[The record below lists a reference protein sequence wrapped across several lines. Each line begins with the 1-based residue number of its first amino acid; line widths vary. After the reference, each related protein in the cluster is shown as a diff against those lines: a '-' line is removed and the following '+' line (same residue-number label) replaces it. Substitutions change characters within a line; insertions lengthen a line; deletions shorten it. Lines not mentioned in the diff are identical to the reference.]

1 MRSIEVIN
9 ADIVSIKQS
18 IREAA
23 QDGNDREAELLYYD
37 LDELLEELHDGQTAA
52 I

>member
-1 MRSIEVIN
+1 MRSIEAIN
-9 ADIVSIKQS
+9 ADIISIKQS

-37 LDELLEELHDGQTAA
+37 LDELLEELYDAQTPT

>member
-1 MRSIEVIN
+1 MRSIKSIN

-18 IREAA
+18 IREAMV
-23 QDGNDREAELLYYD
+23 DGNDREAELLYID
-37 LDELLEELHDGQTAA
+37 LDELLEELHSAQTAT